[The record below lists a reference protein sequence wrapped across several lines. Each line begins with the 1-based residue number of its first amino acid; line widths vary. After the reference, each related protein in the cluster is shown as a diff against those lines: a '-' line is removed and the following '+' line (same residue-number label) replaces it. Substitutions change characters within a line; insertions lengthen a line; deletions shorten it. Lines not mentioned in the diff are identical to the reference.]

1 MKHIMSVSIGSSK
14 RDHKIEMEILGE
26 KFIVERVGTDGDI
39 KKAIDI
45 IKEMDGKVNAFGMG
59 GIDLYV
65 CIGNKRYTIKDAI
78 PIANAARISP
88 IVDGSGLKN
97 TLERKVIDYLIRE
110 KNVDFSNKKVLL
122 VCGMD
127 RFGMAESMENAGCDL
142 VLGDLIFAL
151 GLPFP
156 LKSLKGLNIIASI
169 IAPIV
174 CRLPFSMLYPTGEK
188 QEKTDLRFRRF
199 YDQADIIAGDFH
211 FIKRHLPPE
220 IPGKIILTNTVTID
234 DVAMLTQRGAK
245 MLITTTPELGGRS
258 FGTNVMEGVLVSIA
272 DKDYKT
278 LTPSD
283 YNELLDK

>member
-1 MKHIMSVSIGSSK
+1 
-14 RDHKIEMEILGE
+14 
-26 KFIVERVGTDGDI
+26 
-39 KKAIDI
+39 
-45 IKEMDGKVNAFGMG
+45 
-59 GIDLYV
+59 
-65 CIGNKRYTIKDAI
+65 
-78 PIANAARISP
+78 
-88 IVDGSGLKN
+88 
-97 TLERKVIDYLIRE
+97 
-110 KNVDFSNKKVLL
+110 
-122 VCGMD
+122 
-127 RFGMAESMENAGCDL
+127 
-142 VLGDLIFAL
+142 
-151 GLPFP
+151 
-156 LKSLKGLNIIASI
+156 
-169 IAPIV
+169 
-174 CRLPFSMLYPTGEK
+174 MLYPTGEK

-283 YNELLDK
+283 YNELLDKIGFTPRIEILN